1 VLDLETDDLD
11 HEADLLDLE
20 PLDLNTM
27 ARDQDFRASPAL
39 ALAGERSNRPGV
51 LWVVPGR

>member
-1 VLDLETDDLD
+1 MLDLETDDLD